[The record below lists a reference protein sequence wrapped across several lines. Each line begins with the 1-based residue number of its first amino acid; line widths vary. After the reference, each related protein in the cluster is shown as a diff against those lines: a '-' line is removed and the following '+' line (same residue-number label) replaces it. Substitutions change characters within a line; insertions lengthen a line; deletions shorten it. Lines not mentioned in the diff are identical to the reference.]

1 MTRLR
6 CLKPPLVEANPG
18 GWKPD
23 AIRGS
28 RHQRGYGAAWDRI
41 RKRILDRDEHLCQP
55 CLKAE
60 RITVGTH
67 VDHIVPK
74 AQGGSDADENLQT
87 ICVECHR
94 VKSSREGTGG
104 VVENEKE
111 SHG

>member
-28 RHQRGYGAAWDRI
+28 RHQRGYGWDWEKTV
-41 RKRILDRDEHLCQP
+41 KRILDRDENLCQP
-55 CLKAE
+55 CLKAG
-60 RITVGTH
+60 RTSLGNQ

-74 AQGGSDADENLQT
+74 AQGGGDNDENLQA
-87 ICVECHR
+87 ICTACHR
-94 VKSSREGTGG
+94 VKTQRESRGPT
-104 VVENEKE
+104 
-111 SHG
+111 